1 MPGLRRAA
9 LAAVFATIPFAQA
22 AQGQDWP
29 NRPVTIVNPF
39 AAGTDALIR
48 SIAANLSE
56 KFGQPFIVENRPG
69 AGGAVGSVSVAN
81 AAPDGYTLLV
91 TATGPAVLNKLLYKS
106 IPYDPDG
113 DFDPVIMQSEAPQ
126 VIVSTPALGFTKLQD
141 LVEYG
146 KQNPGKLN
154 IGHAG
159 AGTTGHLAALVFLA
173 RAGISGSTVGYRGAG
188 PAVQDVLSGHIQAA
202 FPIYIGAVASVT
214 RLAVTAE
221 HRAPFLPDVPTV
233 RESGIDLV
241 ATTWIALV
249 APKGT
254 PKEIVEKLNLAI
266 DAYLKSEEGR
276 SLFAAAGHIPLGGP
290 PERVTAA
297 MAADKAKWAP
307 VIAAEKISLE
317 PN

>member
-1 MPGLRRAA
+1 MLGWRRAA
-9 LAAVFATIPFAQA
+9 WAAVFATIPLIPA
-22 AQGQDWP
+22 AHTQDWP
-29 NRPVTIVNPF
+29 NRPVTVVIPF
-39 AAGTDALIR
+39 AAGTDAVFR
-48 SIAANLSE
+48 SIAAHLSE
-56 KFGQPFIVENRPG
+56 RFGQPFIVESRPG
-69 AGGAVGSVSVAN
+69 GGGAVASSSVAK
-81 AAPDGYTLLV
+81 AAPDGYTLLT

-106 IPYDPDG
+106 IPYDPDT
-113 DFDPVIMQSEAPQ
+113 DFEPVIMQSEAPQ
-126 VIVSTPALGFTKLQD
+126 VIVSTPALGFARLQD
-141 LVEYG
+141 LVAYG

-188 PAVQDVLSGHIQAA
+188 LAVQDVLSGHIQAA

-214 RLAVTAE
+214 RLAVTSE
-221 HRAPFLPDVPTV
+221 QRATFLPDVPTV

-254 PKEIVEKLNLAI
+254 PKEIVGKLNLAI
-266 DAYLKSEEGR
+266 DAYLKSDEGR
-276 SLFAAAGHIPLGGP
+276 RLFAAAGHIPLGGP